1 MNPPIVTQF
10 ANPDPAATPL
20 NLTQLVQLL
29 NVLVSSTMQGS
40 YIPYVI
46 QHATPSVDDQDK
58 CWIYLDSQGRPVE
71 QRIFYNGTWR
81 RIYNGMLGE
90 IRLYNGDPAVD
101 FDANGL
107 GIVAGNYDGWHLCN
121 GKDGVPDFSDNF
133 LIAAHMNNADIVGYD
148 GEWKTTIL
156 GAQQA
161 AHTGGGRDFTL
172 NESNTYRPARSDVT
186 AQRFTATG
194 NAPDPG
200 GDLLA
205 TGGGGTRY
213 TLSGGTGDPGNTMPD
228 SISIIPRFIAVGYI
242 IFVGYAAI

>member
-10 ANPDPAATPL
+10 ANPDPAASPL
-20 NLTQLVQLL
+20 NLTQLIQLL
-29 NVLVSSTMQGS
+29 NVLISSEMQGS

-46 QHATPSVDDQDK
+46 QNATPSVDDQDK
-58 CWIYLDSQGRPVE
+58 AWIYLDSQGRPVE
-71 QRIFYNGTWR
+71 TRIYYNGIWR

-107 GIVAGNYDGWHLCN
+107 GNVGGIYDGWHLCN
-121 GKDGVPDFSDNF
+121 GKDGVPDLSDQF
-133 LIAAHMNNADIVGYD
+133 PIAAHMNNADIVGYD

-172 NESNTYRPARSDVT
+172 NASNTYRPATQEIVLYEWS
-186 AQRFTATG
+186 ATG
-194 NAPDPG
+194 NVPANP
-200 GDLLA
+200 GDLYGLHNV
-205 TGGGGTRY
+205 GSKSD
-213 TLSGGTGDPGNTMPD
+213 TLQNGDAGNLTPD
-228 SISIIPRFIAVGYI
+228 SVSIIPKFIALAYI
-242 IFVGYAAI
+242 QFVGYAAI